1 MLSEERQK
9 DEIRRYLSKKFGEK
23 VPADE
28 AKKYSV
34 RPLPDG
40 PNWYG
45 IFKDDNLL
53 EDTKWMEVFQG
64 ATVRPSSLTPA
75 DIQKAKESSSQFLG
89 KPSRRGQPL
98 T

>member
-9 DEIRRYLSKKFGEK
+9 DEIRRYLSKKFGAN

-34 RPLPDG
+34 DSLPDR

-45 IFKDDNLL
+45 IFMLDLSTGSRHL
-53 EDTKWMEVFQG
+53 EVGTEWFEAFPG
-64 ATVRPSSLTPA
+64 ATVQPSSLTPA
-75 DIQKAKESSSQFLG
+75 DIQKAEESSSQFLG
-89 KPSRRGQPL
+89 KPR
-98 T
+98 